1 MSKSRLNSALSSI
14 AAVGWSVL
22 ASGLLVCGMPVLA
35 VSASEPLTV
44 AETPTTARTSNG
56 EFISWREHRIDDQ
69 GINGGVPIRGGDG
82 IAIGD
87 IDGDGLEDLVT
98 AHEDSNHIRIAFSSG
113 SSDEWTLR
121 TIAEGQWAG
130 AVEDVALVDLNGD
143 GFPDVVAACEDAH
156 LLYLQNPGKK
166 ARTGLWQALIPEFS
180 KGRGSWLRVFAT
192 DIDGDGHAELTA
204 ANKGTADV
212 VRLDAGDADNG
223 ATSLIRVVGNPLES
237 TSWRETVLYQVGV
250 PNTALPVDIDGDG
263 DMDVIAA
270 KRVRQQIVII
280 ENQGVSDQGELR
292 TGAKPVQILPGF
304 DAPTGWRG
312 LSNAFHTDMADINKD
327 GRLDLLVNVLELAD
341 DPSFRHAGLGW
352 LEQGESLDDPW
363 IYHRI
368 GNTLPDWVI
377 GIHVTDIDGDGDQD
391 VVTGGYSGINIIEG
405 AYSGASRD
413 FDDPSVT
420 SASSVG
426 RIAWF
431 ENPGN
436 VDEPWSRHDVSRRVR
451 GMFDMYVSRDLDGDG
466 DMDLIS
472 TRGNSGEYD
481 GVFWLEQVRGKAPAP
496 SFLPARKS
504 ESRPLP
510 LPPANWLE
518 IYDRRTT
525 YIAPNKVGDKP

>member
-1 MSKSRLNSALSSI
+1 MSKNVLNRAFLPITIMGLSAF
-14 AAVGWSVL
+14 
-22 ASGLLVCGMPVLA
+22 ASGLMTA
-35 VSASEPLTV
+35 TVSASELMTV
-44 AETPTTARTSNG
+44 AETPTTARSPEG
-56 EFISWREHRIDDQ
+56 EFISWREHRIDDED
-69 GINGGVPIRGGDG
+69 INGGVPIRGGDG
-82 IAIGD
+82 IATGD

-98 AHEDSNHIRIAFSSG
+98 AHEDSNHIRVAFSNG
-113 SSDEWTLR
+113 RTDEWTLR
-121 TIAEGQWAG
+121 TIAEGQSAG
-130 AVEDVALVDLNGD
+130 AVEDIALIDLNAD
-143 GFPDVVAACEDAH
+143 GYLDVVAACEDAH
-156 LLYLQNPGKK
+156 LLYLQNPGEQ
-166 ARTGLWQALIPEFS
+166 ARAGKWSALIPEFS

-192 DIDGDGHAELTA
+192 DIDGDGRAELTA

-223 ATSLIRVVGNPLES
+223 ATSLIRVVGNPLDS
-237 TSWRETVLYQVGV
+237 ANWRETVLYEQGV

-280 ENQGVSDQGELR
+280 ENQGVGAHDELR
-292 TGAKPVQILPGF
+292 TQAIPVQILPGF
-304 DAPTGWRG
+304 DAPAGWRG
-312 LSNAFHTDMADINKD
+312 LSNAFHADTADINND

-352 LEQGESLDDPW
+352 LQQGESLDDPW
-363 IYHRI
+363 VFRRI

-377 GIHVTDIDGDGDQD
+377 GIHVTDIDGDEDHD

-420 SASSVG
+420 TASSVG

-431 ENPGN
+431 ENPGR
-436 VDEPWSRHDVSRRVR
+436 VGATWKRHDVSRRVR

-472 TRGNSGEYD
+472 TRGNSGDYD
-481 GVFWLEQVRGKAPAP
+481 GVFWLEQIRSKKAAP
-496 SFLPARKS
+496 SFIPARKS
-504 ESRPLP
+504 ESRHLP
-510 LPPANWLE
+510 LPPENWLE

-525 YIAPNKVGDKP
+525 YIAPNKMGDKP

>member
-1 MSKSRLNSALSSI
+1 MSRSVLNRSFLSI
-14 AAVGWSVL
+14 ATVGLSLVTSGFL
-22 ASGLLVCGMPVLA
+22 ASSVFADTPM
-35 VSASEPLTV
+35 TV
-44 AETPTTARTSNG
+44 AETPTDARTVGG
-56 EFISWREHRIDDQ
+56 EFISWREHRIDDED
-69 GINGGVPIRGGDG
+69 INGGVPIRGGDG

-87 IDGDGLEDLVT
+87 IDSDGMEDLVT
-98 AHEDSNHIRIAFSSG
+98 AHEDSNHIRIAFSDG
-113 SSDEWTLR
+113 SSDKWVLR
-121 TIAEGQWAG
+121 TIAEGKWAG
-130 AVEDVALVDLNGD
+130 AVEDVALIDLNGD
-143 GFPDVVAACEDAH
+143 GYLDVVAACEDAH
-156 LLYLQNPGKK
+156 LLYLQNPGKT
-166 ARTGLWQALIPEFS
+166 ARTSIWKALIPEFS
-180 KGRGSWLRVFAT
+180 RGRGSWLRVFAT
-192 DIDGDGHAELTA
+192 DIDGDGRVELTA

-237 TSWRETVLYQVGV
+237 SSWRETVLYQEGV
-250 PNTALPVDIDGDG
+250 PNTALPVDIDRDG

-270 KRVRQQIVII
+270 KRVRQQIVMI
-280 ENQGVSDQGELR
+280 ENQGEGELR
-292 TGAKPVQILPGF
+292 MHAKPIQITPGF
-304 DAPTGWRG
+304 DAPVGWRG
-312 LSNAFHTDMADINKD
+312 LSNAFHADTADINND
-327 GRLDLLVNVLELAD
+327 GRLDLIVNVLELAD

-352 LEQGESLDDPW
+352 LMQGDSLDDPW
-363 IYHRI
+363 IFHRI

-426 RIAWF
+426 RISWF

-436 VDEPWSRHDVSRRVR
+436 AEKAWPRHDVSRRVR

-481 GVFWLEQVRGKAPAP
+481 GVFWLEQVRSKESGP
-496 SFLPARKS
+496 SFTPARNA

-510 LPPANWLE
+510 LPPTNWLE
-518 IYDRRTT
+518 LYDRRKT
-525 YIAPNKVGDKP
+525 YIAPNKVSDTP

>member
-1 MSKSRLNSALSSI
+1 MSKRFLDRPLGNG
-14 AAVGWSVL
+14 AAIVWSVF
-22 ASGLLVCGMPVLA
+22 AFGFVTET
-35 VSASEPLTV
+35 VSAGEPMTV
-44 AETPTTARTSNG
+44 AETPTTARTFDG

-69 GINGGVPIRGGDG
+69 DINGGVPIRGGDG

-98 AHEDSNHIRIAFSSG
+98 VHEDSNHIRIAFSND

-121 TIAEGQWAG
+121 TIAKGASAG
-130 AVEDVALVDLNGD
+130 AVEDVALVDLSGD
-143 GFPDVVAACEDAH
+143 GFLDVVAACEDAH
-156 LLYLQNPGKK
+156 LLYLQNPGEQ
-166 ARTGLWQALIPEFS
+166 ARTGIWQALIPEFS

-192 DIDGDGHAELTA
+192 DIDGDGRPELTA

-212 VRLDAGDADNG
+212 VRLDAGDTDNG
-223 ATSLIRVVGNPLES
+223 ATSLIRVVGNPLTSES
-237 TSWRETVLYQVGV
+237 WQETVLYQKGV

-263 DMDVIAA
+263 DMDIIAA
-270 KRVRQQIVII
+270 KRVRQQIVMI
-280 ENQGVSDQGELR
+280 ENQGAGEHGAQSKVR
-292 TGAKPVQILPGF
+292 TQAKPVHIIPGF
-304 DAPTGWRG
+304 DVPAGWRG
-312 LSNAFHTDMADINKD
+312 LSNAFHADTADINKD

-352 LEQGESLDDPW
+352 LEQGESLDSPW

-436 VDEPWSRHDVSRRVR
+436 VNETWLRHDVSRRVR

-481 GVFWLEQVRGKAPAP
+481 GVFWLEQVRTQTPGP
-496 SFLPARKS
+496 SFTPARTT
-504 ESRPLP
+504 ESRALP
-510 LPPANWLE
+510 LPPSNWLE
-518 IYDRRTT
+518 IYDRTTT
-525 YIAPNKVGDKP
+525 YIAPNKVSDKP

>member
-1 MSKSRLNSALSSI
+1 MFRSVLNRRFFSI
-14 AAVGWSVL
+14 ATVGLSLFTSGFL
-22 ASGLLVCGMPVLA
+22 ASTVFADAAM
-35 VSASEPLTV
+35 TV
-44 AETPTTARTSNG
+44 AETPTNARTAGG
-56 EFISWREHRIDDQ
+56 EFISWREHRIDDEA
-69 GINGGVPIRGGDG
+69 INGGVPIRGGDG

-87 IDGDGLEDLVT
+87 IDGDGIEDLVT
-98 AHEDSNHIRIAFSSG
+98 AHEDSNHIRIAFSTGAAGKWS
-113 SSDEWTLR
+113 LR
-121 TIAEGQWAG
+121 TIAEGKWAG
-130 AVEDVALVDLNGD
+130 AVEDVALIDLNGD
-143 GFPDVVAACEDAH
+143 GYLDVVAACEDAH
-156 LLYLQNPGKK
+156 LLYLQNPGQT
-166 ARTGLWQALIPEFS
+166 ARIGTWKALIPEFS
-180 KGRGSWLRVFAT
+180 RGRGSWLRVFAT
-192 DIDGDGHAELTA
+192 DIDGDGRAELTA

-223 ATSLIRVVGNPLES
+223 ATSLIRVEGNPLES
-237 TSWRETVLYQVGV
+237 SSWRESVLYQEGV
-250 PNTALPVDIDGDG
+250 PNTALPVDIDGDS
-263 DMDVIAA
+263 DIDVIAA
-270 KRVRQQIVII
+270 KRVRQQIVLI
-280 ENQGVSDQGELR
+280 ENQGVGEQGELR
-292 TGAKPVQILPGF
+292 MQARPVQITPSF
-304 DAPTGWRG
+304 DAPAGWRG
-312 LSNAFHTDMADINKD
+312 LSNAFHADTADINND

-352 LEQGESLDDPW
+352 FMQGEDLDDPW
-363 IYHRI
+363 VFHRI

-413 FDDPSVT
+413 VDDPSVT

-426 RIAWF
+426 RISWF

-436 VDEPWSRHDVSRRVR
+436 IDETWSRHDVSRRVR

-481 GVFWLEQVRGKAPAP
+481 GVFWLEQVRSKTSGP
-496 SFLPARKS
+496 SFTPARDA

-518 IYDRRTT
+518 RYDRRKS
-525 YIAPNKVGDKP
+525 YIAPNKVSDTP

>member
-1 MSKSRLNSALSSI
+1 MSRSVLNRPFLSI
-14 AAVGWSVL
+14 AIF
-22 ASGLLVCGMPVLA
+22 GLSLFTAGFVATTVFA
-35 VSASEPLTV
+35 DEPLTV
-44 AETPTTARTSNG
+44 AETPTEARTVGG
-56 EFISWREHRIDDQ
+56 EFISWRERRIDDED
-69 GINGGVPIRGGDG
+69 INGGVPIRGGDG

-87 IDGDGLEDLVT
+87 IDSDGMEDLVT
-98 AHEDSNHIRIAFSSG
+98 AHEDSNHIRIAFSDG
-113 SSDEWTLR
+113 SSDKWVLR
-121 TIAEGQWAG
+121 TIAEGKWAG
-130 AVEDVALVDLNGD
+130 AVEDVALIDLNGD
-143 GFPDVVAACEDAH
+143 GYLDVVAACEDAH
-156 LLYLQNPGKK
+156 LLYLQNPGKT
-166 ARTGLWQALIPEFS
+166 ARSSIWKALIPEFS
-180 KGRGSWLRVFAT
+180 RGRGSWLRVFAT

-237 TSWRETVLYQVGV
+237 SSWRETVLYQEGV

-270 KRVRQQIVII
+270 KRVRQQIVMM
-280 ENQGVSDQGELR
+280 ENQGEVEQGELR
-292 TGAKPVQILPGF
+292 MHATPVQITPGF
-304 DAPTGWRG
+304 DAPVGWRG
-312 LSNAFHTDMADINKD
+312 LSNAFHADTADINND
-327 GRLDLLVNVLELAD
+327 GRLDLIVNVLELAD

-352 LEQGESLDDPW
+352 LMQGESLDDPW
-363 IYHRI
+363 VFHRI

-377 GIHVTDIDGDGDQD
+377 GIHVTDIDGDGEQD

-426 RIAWF
+426 RISWF

-436 VDEPWSRHDVSRRVR
+436 ADETWPRHDVSRRVR

-481 GVFWLEQVRGKAPAP
+481 GVFWLEQVRSKTSGP
-496 SFLPARKS
+496 SFTPSRDA

-510 LPPANWLE
+510 LPPTNWLE
-518 IYDRRTT
+518 LYDRRKT
-525 YIAPNKVGDKP
+525 YIAPNKVSNTP

>member
-1 MSKSRLNSALSSI
+1 MSRSVLNRSFLSI
-14 AAVGWSVL
+14 ATVGLSLATSGFL
-22 ASGLLVCGMPVLA
+22 ASTVFADAAMP
-35 VSASEPLTV
+35 V
-44 AETPTTARTSNG
+44 AETPTNARTSGG
-56 EFISWREHRIDDQ
+56 EFISWREHRIDDAD
-69 GINGGVPIRGGDG
+69 INGGVPIRGGDG

-87 IDGDGLEDLVT
+87 IDGDGMEDLVT
-98 AHEDSNHIRIAFSSG
+98 AHEDSNHIRIAFADG
-113 SSDEWTLR
+113 PSDKWVLR
-121 TIAEGQWAG
+121 TIAEGKWAG
-130 AVEDVALVDLNGD
+130 AVEDVALADLNGD
-143 GFPDVVAACEDAH
+143 GYLDVVAACEDAH
-156 LLYLQNPGKK
+156 LLYLQNPGES
-166 ARTGLWQALIPEFS
+166 ARTSIWKALIPEFS
-180 KGRGSWLRVFAT
+180 RGRGSWLRVFAT
-192 DIDGDGHAELTA
+192 DIDGDGRVELTA

-223 ATSLIRVVGNPLES
+223 ATSLIRVAGNPLES
-237 TSWRETVLYQVGV
+237 SSWRETVLYQEGV

-270 KRVRQQIVII
+270 KRVRQQIVMI
-280 ENQGVSDQGELR
+280 ENQGEGELR
-292 TGAKPVQILPGF
+292 MHAKPIQITPGF
-304 DAPTGWRG
+304 DAPVGWRG
-312 LSNAFHTDMADINKD
+312 LSNAFHADTADINND
-327 GRLDLLVNVLELAD
+327 GRLDLIVNVLELAD

-352 LEQGESLDDPW
+352 LMQGDSLDDPW
-363 IYHRI
+363 IFHRI

-426 RIAWF
+426 RISWF
-431 ENPGN
+431 ENRGS
-436 VDEPWSRHDVSRRVR
+436 VDETWPRHDVSRRVR

-466 DMDLIS
+466 DMDLVS

-481 GVFWLEQVRGKAPAP
+481 GVFWLEQVRSKTSVP
-496 SFLPARKS
+496 SFTPARDV

-518 IYDRRTT
+518 IYDRRKT
-525 YIAPNKVGDKP
+525 YIAPNKVSDTP

>member
-1 MSKSRLNSALSSI
+1 MSKRFLDRPLVN
-14 AAVGWSVL
+14 AVAIVWSVL
-22 ASGLLVCGMPVLA
+22 AFGFVTGS
-35 VSASEPLTV
+35 VSASEPMTV
-44 AETPTTARTSNG
+44 AETPTTARTIEG
-56 EFISWREHRIDDQ
+56 EFISWREHRIDDED
-69 GINGGVPIRGGDG
+69 INGGVPIRGGDG

-87 IDGDGLEDLVT
+87 IDGDGVEDLVT
-98 AHEDSNHIRIAFSSG
+98 AHEDSNHIRIAFSDSR
-113 SSDEWTLR
+113 SNEWVLR

-130 AVEDVALVDLNGD
+130 AVEDVALIDLNAD
-143 GFPDVVAACEDAH
+143 GYLDVVAACEDAH
-156 LLYLQNPGKK
+156 LLYLQNPGEQ
-166 ARTGLWQALIPEFS
+166 ARNGNWSALIPEFS

-192 DIDGDGHAELTA
+192 DIDGDGRAELTA

-223 ATSLIRVVGNPLES
+223 ATSLIRVVGDPLES
-237 TSWRETVLYQVGV
+237 ASWSETVLYQVGV

-263 DMDVIAA
+263 DIDVIAA

-280 ENQGVSDQGELR
+280 ENQGVGDQGGLR
-292 TGAKPVQILPGF
+292 KAAKPVRIIPGF

-312 LSNAFHTDMADINKD
+312 LSNAFHADTADINSD

-363 IYHRI
+363 VFRRI

-377 GIHVTDIDGDGDQD
+377 GIHVTDIDDDGDPD

-426 RIAWF
+426 RISWF

-436 VDEPWSRHDVSRRVR
+436 VDEPWLRHDVSRRVR

-466 DMDLIS
+466 DMDLIA

-481 GVFWLEQVRGKAPAP
+481 GVFWLEQIRSKTPSP
-496 SFLPARKS
+496 SFIPARES

>member
-1 MSKSRLNSALSSI
+1 MSKKVLNRAFLSLTAMGLSAFT
-14 AAVGWSVL
+14 
-22 ASGLLVCGMPVLA
+22 SGLSPANVWADAPM
-35 VSASEPLTV
+35 TV
-44 AETPTTARTSNG
+44 AETPTSARTESG
-56 EFISWREHRIDDQ
+56 EFISWREHRIDDED
-69 GINGGVPIRGGDG
+69 INGGVPIRGGDG

-98 AHEDSNHIRIAFSSG
+98 AHEDSNHIRVAFSNG
-113 SSDEWTLR
+113 RTDEWTLG
-121 TIAEGQWAG
+121 TIAEGKSAR
-130 AVEDVALVDLNGD
+130 AVEDIALIDLNAD
-143 GFPDVVAACEDAH
+143 GYLDVVAACEDAH
-156 LLYLQNPGKK
+156 LLYLQNPGEQ
-166 ARTGLWQALIPEFS
+166 ARTGKWSALIPEFS

-192 DIDGDGHAELTA
+192 DIDGDGRAELTA

-223 ATSLIRVVGNPLES
+223 ATSLIRVVGNPLDS
-237 TSWRETVLYQVGV
+237 ANWRETVLYQQGV

-280 ENQGVSDQGELR
+280 ENQGVGAHGEVR
-292 TGAKPVQILPGF
+292 TQAIPVQILPGF
-304 DAPTGWRG
+304 DAPAGWRG
-312 LSNAFHTDMADINKD
+312 LSNAFHADTADINND
-327 GRLDLLVNVLELAD
+327 GRLDILVNVLELAD
-341 DPSFRHAGLGW
+341 NPSFRHAGLGW
-352 LEQGESLDDPW
+352 LMQGQSLDAPW
-363 IYHRI
+363 VFHRI

-377 GIHVTDIDGDGDQD
+377 GIHVTDIDSDGDQD

-405 AYSGASRD
+405 AYSGASRN

-420 SASSVG
+420 ASSSVG

-436 VDEPWSRHDVSRRVR
+436 VSEIWLRHDVSRRTR

-466 DMDLIS
+466 DIDLIS

-481 GVFWLEQVRGKAPAP
+481 GVFWLEQVRTKAPAP
-496 SFLPARKS
+496 SFTPARPV
-504 ESRPLP
+504 ESRALS

-518 IYDRRTT
+518 LYDRTT
-525 YIAPNKVGDKP
+525 SFIAPNKVNDKP

>member
-1 MSKSRLNSALSSI
+1 MSKRFLDQPLVNGATI
-14 AAVGWSVL
+14 VWSVL
-22 ASGLLVCGMPVLA
+22 AFGLVTGS
-35 VSASEPLTV
+35 VSASEPMTV
-44 AETPTTARTSNG
+44 AETPTTARTLEG
-56 EFISWREHRIDDQ
+56 EFIFWREHRIDDED
-69 GINGGVPIRGGDG
+69 INGGVPIRGGDG

-87 IDGDGLEDLVT
+87 IDGDGFEDLVT
-98 AHEDSNHIRIAFSSG
+98 AHEDSNHIRIAFWDG
-113 SSDEWTLR
+113 SSDEWVLR

-130 AVEDVALVDLNGD
+130 AVEDIALIDLNAD
-143 GFPDVVAACEDAH
+143 GYLDVVAACEDAH
-156 LLYLQNPGKK
+156 LLYLQNPGEQ
-166 ARTGLWQALIPEFS
+166 ARNDKWSDLIPEFS

-192 DIDGDGHAELTA
+192 DIDGDGRAELTA

-237 TSWRETVLYQVGV
+237 ANWRETVLYQTGV
-250 PNTALPVDIDGDG
+250 PNTALPTDIDGDS

-270 KRVRQQIVII
+270 QRVRQQIVII
-280 ENQGVSDQGELR
+280 ENQGLGDQGELR
-292 TGAKPVQILPGF
+292 TVAKPIRIIPGF

-312 LSNAFHTDMADINKD
+312 LSNAFHADMADINND

-352 LEQGESLDDPW
+352 LEQGESLDDSW
-363 IYHRI
+363 VFHRI

-377 GIHVTDIDGDGDQD
+377 GIHVTDIDGDGDPD

-426 RIAWF
+426 RISWF

-436 VDEPWSRHDVSRRVR
+436 VDEPWFRHDVSRRVR

-466 DMDLIS
+466 DMDLIA

-481 GVFWLEQVRGKAPAP
+481 GVFWLEQIRSKTPAP
-496 SFLPARKS
+496 SFIPARKS

-525 YIAPNKVGDKP
+525 YIAPNKVGDNP